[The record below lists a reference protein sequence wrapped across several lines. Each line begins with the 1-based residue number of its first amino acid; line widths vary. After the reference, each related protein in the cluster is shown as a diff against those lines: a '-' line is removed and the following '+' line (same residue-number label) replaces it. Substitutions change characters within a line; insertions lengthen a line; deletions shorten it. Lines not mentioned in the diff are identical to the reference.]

1 MMWMVVLSCVIFTA
15 YVSAMAMKYG
25 AKEVVSEYAYEGGM
39 TLLTACIGASAALLM
54 PAMIETA
61 PDNWK
66 FLGFLAAASLVFVAV
81 APHYKGDEAKL
92 HKTAAKMAGVCAV
105 AWGMATCWEIVA
117 LSLVAYVGILKITDS
132 KLAWFAAELTGMGM
146 VYAVCAYKLMV

>member
-15 YVSAMAMKYG
+15 YVSVMAMKYG

-39 TLLTACIGASAALLM
+39 TLFTACIGASAALLM
-54 PAMIETA
+54 PVMIAVA

-66 FLGFLAAASLVFVAV
+66 FLGFLAAAALIFVAV

-92 HKTAAKMAGVCAV
+92 HKTAAKVAGACAV
-105 AWGMATCWEIVA
+105 AWAMATCWEIVA
-117 LSLVAYVGILKITDS
+117 LSLVAYIAVMQVTKS
-132 KLAWFAAELTGMGM
+132 RWAWIAAELTGMWM
-146 VYAVCAYKLMV
+146 VYAVCVYKLVV

>member
-1 MMWMVVLSCVIFTA
+1 MTWMVILSLAIFA
-15 YVSAMAMKYG
+15 FYVTVMAMKYG

-39 TLLTACIGASAALLM
+39 TLFTACIGASAALLM
-54 PAMIETA
+54 PVMIAVA
-61 PDNWK
+61 PENWK
-66 FLGFLAAASLVFVAV
+66 FLGFLAAAALIFVAV

-92 HKTAAKMAGVCAV
+92 HKIAAKVAGVCAV

-132 KLAWFAAELTGMGM
+132 KLAWFAAELTGMAM
-146 VYAVCAYKLMV
+146 VYAILFTR

>member
-1 MMWMVVLSCVIFTA
+1 MMWMVILSFCIFA
-15 YVSAMAMKYG
+15 SYVAVMAMKYG

-39 TLLTACIGASAALLM
+39 TLFTACIGASAALLM
-54 PAMIETA
+54 PAMIEAA

-66 FLGFLAAASLVFVAV
+66 VLGFLAAAALIFVAV

-92 HKTAAKMAGVCAV
+92 HKTAAKVAGACAV

-132 KLAWFAAELTGMGM
+132 KLAWFAAELTGMAM
-146 VYAVCAYKLMV
+146 VYAVCVYKILI

>member
-1 MMWMVVLSCVIFTA
+1 MTWMVILSLAIFA
-15 YVSAMAMKYG
+15 FYVTVMAMKYG

-39 TLLTACIGASAALLM
+39 TLFTACIGTSAALLM
-54 PAMIETA
+54 PAMIEAA
-61 PDNWK
+61 PENWK
-66 FLGFLAAASLVFVAV
+66 VLGFLAAAALIFVAV

-92 HKTAAKMAGVCAV
+92 HKIAAKVAGVCAV

-132 KLAWFAAELTGMGM
+132 KLAWFAAELTGMAM
-146 VYAVCAYKLMV
+146 VYAILFTR

>member
-39 TLLTACIGASAALLM
+39 TLFTACIGASAALLM

-61 PDNWK
+61 PDDWK

>member
-1 MMWMVVLSCVIFTA
+1 MVILSLAIFA
-15 YVSAMAMKYG
+15 FYVTAMAMKYG

-39 TLLTACIGASAALLM
+39 TLFTACIGTSAALLV
-54 PAMIETA
+54 PAMIEAA

-66 FLGFLAAASLVFVAV
+66 FLGFLAAAALIFVAV

-92 HKTAAKMAGVCAV
+92 HKTAAKVAGVCAV

-117 LSLVAYVGILKITDS
+117 LSLVAYIGVLKITDS
-132 KLAWFAAELTGMGM
+132 KWAWFAAELTGMAM
-146 VYAVCAYKLMV
+146 VYAILFTR

>member
-1 MMWMVVLSCVIFTA
+1 MIWMVVLSLAVFASYVI
-15 YVSAMAMKYG
+15 AMAMKYG

-39 TLLTACIGASAALLM
+39 TLFTACIGTSAALLV
-54 PAMIETA
+54 PAMIEAA
-61 PDNWK
+61 PENWK
-66 FLGFLAAASLVFVAV
+66 FLGFLSAAALIFVAV

-92 HKTAAKMAGVCAV
+92 HKTAAKVAGVCAV

-132 KLAWFAAELTGMGM
+132 KLAWFAAELTGMAM
-146 VYAVCAYKLMV
+146 VYAILFTR

>member
-1 MMWMVVLSCVIFTA
+1 MMWMVILSFCIFA
-15 YVSAMAMKYG
+15 SYVAVMAVKYG

-39 TLLTACIGASAALLM
+39 TLFTACIGASAALLM
-54 PAMIETA
+54 PAMIEAA

-66 FLGFLAAASLVFVAV
+66 VLGFLAAAALIFVAV

-92 HKTAAKMAGVCAV
+92 HKTAAKVAGVCAV

-117 LSLVAYVGILKITDS
+117 LILVAYIGILKITDS
-132 KLAWFAAELTGMGM
+132 KWAWFAAELTGMAM
-146 VYAVCAYKLMV
+146 VYAILFTR

>member
-1 MMWMVVLSCVIFTA
+1 MMWMVILSCVIFTA
-15 YVSAMAMKYG
+15 YVIAMTVKYG

-39 TLLTACIGASAALLM
+39 TLFTACIGASAALLV
-54 PAMIETA
+54 PAMIEAA
-61 PDNWK
+61 PEDWK
-66 FLGFLAAASLVFVAV
+66 FLGFLAAAALVFVAV

-92 HKTAAKMAGVCAV
+92 HKTAAKVAGVCAV

-132 KLAWFAAELTGMGM
+132 KLAWFAAELTGMAM
-146 VYAVCAYKLMV
+146 VYAILFTR